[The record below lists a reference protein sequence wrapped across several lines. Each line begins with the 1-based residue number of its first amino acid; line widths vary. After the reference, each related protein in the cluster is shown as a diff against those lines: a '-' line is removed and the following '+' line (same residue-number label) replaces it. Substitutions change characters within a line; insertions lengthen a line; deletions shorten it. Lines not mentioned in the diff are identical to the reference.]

1 MKEFATQAEA
11 IAYVEDSDNWLGW
24 ELIEVV
30 AQGDVFGIL
39 ADKYPLL
46 ENGEV
51 DVVAE
56 PRHVP
61 LDAVVWTLDL
71 FESDQKTL
79 FPRRDLGYRP
89 N

>member
-1 MKEFATQAEA
+1 MPTWKVGRT
-11 IAYVEDSDNWLGW
+11 WLGW

-30 AQGDVFGIL
+30 AQGDGFGIL

-46 ENGEV
+46 EHGQV

-61 LDAVVWTLDL
+61 LDAVVWSLDL
-71 FESDQKTL
+71 FDGDQKTL
-79 FPRRDLGYRP
+79 FPRSELGVARNPGNPMRP
-89 N
+89 H